1 MNFSISQMR
10 YLIALDRHRNYV
22 RAAESC
28 FVTQPTLSMQIKKL
42 ENELGVVLFDRSKK
56 PLIPTAIGEK
66 TISKARAVLAEV
78 AGIEDMI
85 GEYRD
90 SVAGELKL
98 GVIPSVSPY
107 LVPRFLG
114 NFTEKYFEVK
124 LEIRELLTENLIE
137 QLRRGNIDIGIVVT
151 PLDEEG
157 ILEIPLYYERMLVYV
172 HKDHHFSKLQSL
184 NLDEVN
190 TDDLWLMS
198 QGNCFRSQV
207 LNLCASQKPLSRDKQ
222 VYYESGSLE
231 TIKRLIESEGGWTI
245 VPELAADRHFSD
257 SVAVISI
264 DEPSPVREV
273 SLVYSRYQS
282 KQRLIGFLREE
293 ILNSIPANMLEK
305 DRGTVVEWNT

>member
-1 MNFSISQMR
+1 MNFSIAQLR

-28 FVTQPTLSMQIKKL
+28 YVTQPTLSMQIKKL

-56 PLIPTAIGEK
+56 PLMPTAIGEK
-66 TISKARAVLAEV
+66 TIAKARAVLAEV

-85 GEYRD
+85 SEYRD
-90 SVAGELKL
+90 RIAGELKL

-114 NFTEKYFEVK
+114 TFTDKYPEVK
-124 LEIRELLTENLIE
+124 LEIRELLTDNLIE
-137 QLRRGNIDIGIVVT
+137 QLRRGILDIGIIVT
-151 PLDEEG
+151 PLEEEG

-172 HKDHHFSKLQSL
+172 RNDHPFSKLDSL
-184 NLDEVN
+184 SLDELD

-207 LNLCASQKPLSRDKQ
+207 LNLCAAQKQLIRDKQ

-245 VPELAADRHFSD
+245 VPELAVDKNTHAA
-257 SVAVISI
+257 VAIRSI
-264 DEPSPVREV
+264 KDPNPVREI

-282 KQRLIGFLREE
+282 KQRLIGFLKQE
-293 ILNSIPANMLEK
+293 IVNAVPANMLKKE
-305 DRGTVVEWNT
+305 RGTVVEWNI

>member
-1 MNFSISQMR
+1 MNFSIAQLR

-28 FVTQPTLSMQIKKL
+28 YVTQPTMSMQIKKL

-56 PLIPTAIGEK
+56 PLMPTAIGEK

-85 GEYRD
+85 SEYRD
-90 SVAGELKL
+90 RIAGELKL

-107 LVPRFLG
+107 LIPRFLG
-114 NFTEKYFEVK
+114 TFADKFPEVK

-137 QLRRGNIDIGIVVT
+137 QLRRGNIDIGIMVT

-172 HKDHHFSKLQSL
+172 HKDHPFSELDSL
-184 NLDEVN
+184 RLDEVN
-190 TDDLWLMS
+190 TEDLWLMS

-207 LNLCASQKPLSRDKQ
+207 LNLCASQNPLIRDKQ

-245 VPELAADRHFSD
+245 VPELAVDDYLSDR
-257 SVAVISI
+257 VAVRRIE
-264 DEPSPVREV
+264 EPSPLREV

-282 KQRLIGFLREE
+282 KQRLIGFLKEE
-293 ILNSIPANMLEK
+293 IRESIPKKMLEK